1 MSDVTLREHLYR
13 CHLLPLF
20 QCIRC
25 RTNFKSSEQL
35 LQHSQAEIACNV
47 VRDDPDQD
55 GISQEQVMKLK
66 SRKRNRGVSSEH
78 DKWIHVYKIL
88 FPGDYLIPSP
98 CEFLVIRRGADHT
111 LTIGLT

>member
-1 MSDVTLREHLYR
+1 MK
-13 CHLLPLF
+13 
-20 QCIRC
+20 
-25 RTNFKSSEQL
+25 FKSSEQL
-35 LQHSQAEIACNV
+35 LQHSQTDIACNV
-47 VRDDPDQD
+47 VRDDPGQE

-78 DKWIHVYKIL
+78 DKWIHIYKIL

-98 CEFLVIRRGADHT
+98 CKCLVIGRGADLT